1 LTSCHG
7 DQLKKRTRRRCLLA
21 YCEVFALRIYG
32 GGGDDGGRRKKK
44 RRRRKRRRS
53 GCLKRRGVAVSWIVL
68 ASNGT

>member
-1 LTSCHG
+1 M
-7 DQLKKRTRRRCLLA
+7 A